1 MMNNSD
7 LFARASEVIPGG
19 VNSPVRAFKSVGG
32 SPPFVARGSGCRVV
46 DAEGSE
52 YIDLVMSWGPLILG
66 HAHPEIV
73 ESVRVAAAHGTSFG
87 APTEGEVRLAELI
100 VELVPSIEKVR
111 LVSSGTEATMSAAR
125 LARAATG
132 RDAIVKFEG
141 CYHGHGD
148 SFLIKAGSGAMT
160 LGAPS
165 SPGVPK
171 SLAADTLVAR
181 YNDLDSVAR
190 LFDECGERIACIF
203 VEPIAGNMGVVPPA
217 EGFLE
222 GLRSITR
229 QHDAL
234 LVFDEVISGFR
245 VGLGGAQQHYGITP
259 DLTTLGKVIGGGLP
273 VGAFGGRADLMD
285 LLAPAGDVYQAGTLS
300 GNPLAVAAGTAVL
313 EILVRDNPYEELA
326 RKAQRLFDGIAQA
339 AADARVPV
347 AVNRVGSIGT
357 VFFTDKQVDT
367 YDRAA
372 ASDTRRFASYHAA
385 MLERGVYLPP
395 SQFEALFVST
405 AHGDDDID
413 EVMRC
418 ACESLVAGCTC
429 A

>member
-7 LFARASEVIPGG
+7 LFARAQEVIPGG
-19 VNSPVRAFKSVGG
+19 VNSPVRAFTSVGG
-32 SPPFVARGSGCRVV
+32 SPPFVARGNGCRIV

-52 YIDLVMSWGPLILG
+52 YIDMVMSWGPLILG
-66 HAHPEIV
+66 HAHPEVV
-73 ESVRVAAAHGTSFG
+73 ESIRVAAAHGTSFG
-87 APTEGEVRLAELI
+87 APTEGEIRLAELI
-100 VELVPSIEKVR
+100 VQLVPGVEKVR

-148 SFLIKAGSGAMT
+148 SFLIKAGSGALT

-165 SPGVPK
+165 SPGVPS

-190 LFDECGERIACIF
+190 LFDECGERIACVF
-203 VEPIAGNMGVVPPA
+203 VEPVAGNMGVVPPA
-217 EGFLE
+217 DGFLQ
-222 GLRSITR
+222 GLRELT
-229 QHDAL
+229 HTHGAL
-234 LVFDEVISGFR
+234 FVFDEVISGFR
-245 VGLGGAQQHYGITP
+245 LGLGGAQQHYGVTP

-285 LLAPAGDVYQAGTLS
+285 MLAPRGDVYQAGTLS

-313 EILVRDNPYEELA
+313 EVLIRDDPYAELA
-326 RKAQRLFDGIAQA
+326 RKAQRLFDGMAEA
-339 AADARVPV
+339 AADTRMTVTI
-347 AVNRVGSIGT
+347 NRVGSLGT
-357 VFFTDKQVDT
+357 VFFTEGPVDT
-367 YDRAA
+367 YERAA
-372 ASDTRRFASYHAA
+372 ASDTGRFARFHAA
-385 MLERGVYLPP
+385 MLERGAYLPP

-405 AHGDDDID
+405 AHTDDDID
-413 EVMRC
+413 EVIRC
-418 ACESLVAGCTC
+418 ARESFGAHC
-429 A
+429 

>member
-7 LFARASEVIPGG
+7 LFARAREVIPGG

-32 SPPFVARGSGCRVV
+32 TPPFVVRGNGCRIV

-52 YIDLVMSWGPLILG
+52 YVDLVMSWGPLILG
-66 HAHPEIV
+66 HAHPEVV

-87 APTEGEVRLAELI
+87 APTEGEIRLAELI
-100 VELVPSIEKVR
+100 VQLVPGIEKVR

-148 SFLIKAGSGAMT
+148 SFLIKAGSGALT

-165 SPGVPK
+165 SPGVPS

-190 LFDECGERIACIF
+190 LFDDCGKRIACVF
-203 VEPIAGNMGVVPPA
+203 VEPVAGNMGVVPPA
-217 EGFLE
+217 GGFLE
-222 GLRSITR
+222 GLRELTTE
-229 QHDAL
+229 HGAL

-245 VGLGGAQQHYGITP
+245 VGPGGAQQHYGVAP

-273 VGAFGGRADLMD
+273 VGAFGGRAELMD
-285 LLAPAGDVYQAGTLS
+285 TLAPGGDVYQAGTLS
-300 GNPLAVAAGTAVL
+300 GNPLAVAAGTTVL
-313 EILVRDNPYEELA
+313 EILMRDEPYAELA
-326 RKAQRLFDGIAQA
+326 RKAGRLFDGIAGA
-339 AADARVPV
+339 AAEANVKIT
-347 AVNRVGSIGT
+347 VNRVGSMGT
-357 VFFTDKQVDT
+357 VFFTDECVDT
-367 YDRAA
+367 YERAA
-372 ASDTRRFASYHAA
+372 ASDTGRFARFHMA

-395 SQFEALFVST
+395 SQFETIFVST
-405 AHGDDDID
+405 AHTDDDID
-413 EVMRC
+413 EVVQC
-418 ACESLVAGCTC
+418 ARESLAAGR
-429 A
+429 